1 MPRYPRTPRP
11 SRYVD
16 RAGRTERGPLAALP
30 SRAGRRGAACRAR
43 LRAAPLLVCALL
55 VLTAGGLA
63 SAADYADRF
72 EAAWD
77 LVNTRYWNIARTGVD
92 WAAVGEEYRPRAVAA
107 ADDQEFYATLE
118 EMYAELGD
126 DHSVFVPPAKVA
138 QVRAEYGDLPCIML
152 FTGPLA
158 PRPGLA
164 TTSSLSALLGQRVPV
179 DLRATGREANVTY
192 GLTPEGVGYVR
203 LPDLASTG
211 TAAAVRSA
219 VARVQDEGAWA
230 IVLDLRGNPGGRLLT
245 MMQVAGVFTRGLLWR
260 TVTTWALPLPY
271 PAIGLPETDLPL
283 AVLVDDGVNSAAEG
297 LAGALQARGRATVV
311 GERSA
316 GNVEA
321 LLPFCLR
328 DGSQAW
334 VAAGVLAPIG
344 GPTWEGRGVAPDV
357 ETDPDDA
364 LPVAIATLR
373 QLEDA
378 K

>member
-1 MPRYPRTPRP
+1 MSLLVY
-11 SRYVD
+11 
-16 RAGRTERGPLAALP
+16 ALLAVTV
-30 SRAGRRGAACRAR
+30 GG
-43 LRAAPLLVCALL
+43 RAAA
-55 VLTAGGLA
+55 AG
-63 SAADYADRF
+63 YADRF
-72 EAAWD
+72 ETAWD

-92 WAAVGEEYRPRAVAA
+92 WAAVGEEYRPRAAA
-107 ADDQEFYATLE
+107 AANDEEFYATLE

-138 QVRAEYGDLPCIML
+138 RVRAEYGDLPCIML
-152 FTGPLA
+152 FSDLQPL
-158 PRPGLA
+158 G
-164 TTSSLSALLGQRVPV
+164 SLRAWTEPPTMLGQRVPT
-179 DLRATGREANVTY
+179 DLSAAGHEANVTY

-219 VARVQDEGAWA
+219 VARVQEEGAWA

-260 TVTTWALPLPY
+260 TVTTWTLPLPY

-297 LAGALQARGRATVV
+297 LAGALQTRGRATVV

-344 GPTWEGRGVAPDV
+344 GPTWEGRGVTPDV

-364 LPVAIATLR
+364 LAVAIATLR
-373 QLEDA
+373 RLEEA
-378 K
+378 R